1 MAAPNLYNITTVLG
15 KTLAFDVTTSVITMV
30 TNAASSNTSVRI
42 NSLFVANI
50 GSQTA
55 TFTVSFIRN
64 SVTTR
69 IARVVPCEIGNSV
82 IVIGKDTGI
91 YLEEGDS
98 LTIQGSL
105 NSALQAVISYDVV
118 S

>member
-1 MAAPNLYNITTVLG
+1 MAAPNLFNITTVIG
-15 KTLAFDVTTSVITMV
+15 KTLAFDVTTTNVTMV
-30 TNAASSNTSVRI
+30 SNAASSGTSVRI

-55 TFTVSFIRN
+55 TFTVSFSRN
-64 SVTTR
+64 NVTTR
-69 IARVVPCEIGNSV
+69 IARVVPCEVGNSV
-82 IVIGKDTGI
+82 IVIAKDTGI

-105 NSALQAVISYDVV
+105 NGALQAVISFDIV